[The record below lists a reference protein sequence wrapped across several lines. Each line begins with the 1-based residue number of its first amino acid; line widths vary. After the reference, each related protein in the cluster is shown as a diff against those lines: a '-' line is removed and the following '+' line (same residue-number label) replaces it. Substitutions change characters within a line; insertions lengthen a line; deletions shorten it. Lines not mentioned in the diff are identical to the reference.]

1 MRVPDHHIEE
11 FHRQGFTV
19 VPGFLSADELAEAQE
34 AMWRI
39 YPRPETFFAD
49 PAAYTE
55 LTETPFAGLNNIP
68 FASWA
73 LNRLAVHDD
82 LADAARRILGT
93 GDVRLY
99 KGEVWAKYHS
109 DGVDYDQNLHRDYGN
124 HMLVVPRA
132 DGFGR
137 QLNTY
142 IYLCDVDETNGAT
155 AVVPVEHTKRIP
167 LGLRYLAPGVLAEHE
182 QRVCGPAGSL
192 VLYSGDV
199 FHRGTALTRPDAS
212 RFMLLLDYK
221 RADTPWV
228 SKHAIGHHGNKLEMQ
243 EMVIRSTPAQ
253 RTLLDIPAPG
263 DPYWDAQTI
272 GDMELRYPGID
283 MSSYRAALPA

>member
-19 VPGFLSADELAEAQE
+19 VPGFLEADELAAAREAL
-34 AMWRI
+34 WRI

-49 PAAYTE
+49 PAAYAK

-93 GDVRLY
+93 NEVRLY
-99 KGEVWAKYHS
+99 KGEVWAKYAT

-155 AVVPVEHTKRIP
+155 AVVPVEHTRSIP
-167 LGLRYLAPGVLAEHE
+167 LGLRYLAPGVLAERE
-182 QRVCGPAGSL
+182 QRVSGPAGSL

-199 FHRGTALTRPDAS
+199 FHRGTALTGPDAS

-243 EMVIRSTPAQ
+243 EFVIRSTPAQ
-253 RTLLDIPAPG
+253 RVLLDIPAPG
-263 DPYWDAQTI
+263 APYWDAQTI

-283 MSSYRAALPA
+283 MAPYRAAL